1 MVGFCNLRYALNGV
15 SLEIPHE
22 KGRWREM
29 KTLRSRYLAL
39 FVIAGV
45 LLSGFTI
52 QQALAV
58 PNYPSAEEV
67 RNAQKSV
74 AAKKAMVAR
83 IEGIIVDLTLEQ
95 VALEREA
102 MIKAEKYNQ
111 AVAEVEAVAA
121 RVDLLQIK
129 VNAAK
134 AEAETAQRQLAQIA
148 SQMWRDGAAGTSLN
162 LFLNSGNAGNLLY
175 QLGAQEKIAQSSD
188 QIYKS
193 AIQRQQYAK
202 SLTDQLKEAE
212 AELAAKAAVAKAALL
227 EAQTAANNLQ
237 KKVDEQKAVSV
248 TLRRQLASLERISDE
263 LLRQRIQGRID
274 EARQNDPNAPGPI
287 DAPSL
292 YEVGPPN
299 ADKVETAIRFGSQQ
313 LGERYVLGGR
323 GPNVWDCSG
332 ITKVSYEVAG
342 TYIGTHSAT
351 NQFYNMAAK
360 RRLIPLKEAVRGDLM
375 WYSYTDNFN
384 GDKYH
389 VVMYLGDGMMLE
401 APNPLRTVRIVPL
414 RYGDLFRYAGR
425 PTP

>member
-1 MVGFCNLRYALNGV
+1 
-15 SLEIPHE
+15 
-22 KGRWREM
+22 M
-29 KTLRSRYLAL
+29 KSLRSRYLAL
-39 FVIAGV
+39 LVIAGV
-45 LLSGFTI
+45 LFSGFTI
-52 QQALAV
+52 QQAMAV
-58 PNYPSAEEV
+58 PNYPSEQEV
-67 RNAQKSV
+67 KDAQRSV
-74 AAKKAMVAR
+74 VKKKAMITR
-83 IEGIIVDLTLEQ
+83 IQGIIVDLSIVQ
-95 VALEREA
+95 ADLEREA

-111 AVAEVEAVAA
+111 ARAEVEEVAA
-121 RVDLLQIK
+121 KVDLLQTK

-134 AEAETAQRQLAQIA
+134 AEAEQAQKQLAQIA

-162 LFLNSGNAGNLLY
+162 LFLNSDNAGNLLY

-212 AELAAKAAVAKAALL
+212 EELAAKAAVAKAALI
-227 EAQTAANNLQ
+227 EARNAASALQ
-237 KKVDEQKAVSV
+237 AKVDEQKAINA
-248 TLRRQLASLERISDE
+248 TLRTQLASLERISDS
-263 LLRQRIQGRID
+263 LMQQRIQGLID
-274 EARQNDPNAPGPI
+274 EARQNSLPGPI

-299 ADKVETAIRFGSQQ
+299 TAKVETAINFASQQ

-323 GPNVWDCSG
+323 GPNIWDCSG

-360 RRLIPLKEAVRGDLM
+360 RRLIPIKEAVRGDLM

-389 VVMYLGDGMMLE
+389 VVMYLGNGMMLE
-401 APNPLRTVRIVPL
+401 APNPNRTVRIVKL

>member
-1 MVGFCNLRYALNGV
+1 
-15 SLEIPHE
+15 
-22 KGRWREM
+22 M

-39 FVIAGV
+39 LVIAGV
-45 LLSGFTI
+45 LFSGFTI
-52 QQALAV
+52 QQAMAV
-58 PNYPSAEEV
+58 PNYPSEQEV
-67 RNAQKSV
+67 KDAQRSV
-74 AAKKAMVAR
+74 AKKKAMITR
-83 IEGIIVDLTLEQ
+83 IQGIIVDLSIEQ
-95 VALEREA
+95 ADLEREA

-111 AVAEVEAVAA
+111 ARAEVEEMAA
-121 RVDLLQIK
+121 KVDLLQTK

-134 AEAETAQRQLAQIA
+134 AEAEQAQKQLAQIA

-162 LFLNSGNAGNLLY
+162 LFLNSDNAGNLLY

-212 AELAAKAAVAKAALL
+212 EELAAKAAVAKAALI
-227 EAQTAANNLQ
+227 EARNAANTLQ
-237 KKVDEQKAVSV
+237 AKVDEQKAINA
-248 TLRRQLASLERISDE
+248 TLRTQLASLERISDS
-263 LLRQRIQGRID
+263 LMRQRIQGLID
-274 EARQNDPNAPGPI
+274 EARQNSLPGPI

-299 ADKVETAIRFGSQQ
+299 TAKVETAINFASQQ

-323 GPNVWDCSG
+323 GPDIWDCSG

-360 RRLIPLKEAVRGDLM
+360 RRLIPIKEAVRGDLM

-389 VVMYLGDGMMLE
+389 VVMYLGNGMMLE
-401 APNPLRTVRIVPL
+401 APNPNRTVRIVPL

>member
-1 MVGFCNLRYALNGV
+1 LK
-15 SLEIPHE
+15 S
-22 KGRWREM
+22 
-29 KTLRSRYLAL
+29 LRSRYLAL
-39 FVIAGV
+39 FIIAGV
-45 LLSGFTI
+45 LFSGFTI
-52 QQALAV
+52 QQAMAV
-58 PNYPSAEEV
+58 PNYPSEQEV
-67 RNAQKSV
+67 KDAQKSV
-74 AAKKAMVAR
+74 AKKKAMITR
-83 IEGIIVDLTLEQ
+83 IQGIIVDLSIEQ
-95 VALEREA
+95 ADLERKA
-102 MIKAEKYNQ
+102 MLKAEKYNQ
-111 AVAEVEAVAA
+111 AKAEEDEVAA
-121 RVDLLQIK
+121 KVDLLQTK

-134 AEAETAQRQLAQIA
+134 AEAEQAQKQLAQIA

-162 LFLNSGNAGNLLY
+162 LFLNSDNAGNLLY

-212 AELAAKAAVAKAALL
+212 EELAAKSAVAKAALV
-227 EAQTAANNLQ
+227 EARNAANTLQ
-237 KKVDEQKAVSV
+237 AKVDEQKAINA
-248 TLRRQLASLERISDE
+248 TLRTQLASLERISDS
-263 LLRQRIQGRID
+263 LMRQRIQGLID
-274 EARQNDPNAPGPI
+274 EARQNSLPGPI

-299 ADKVETAIRFGSQQ
+299 SAKVETAINFASQQ

-323 GPNVWDCSG
+323 GPNIWDCSG

-360 RRLIPLKEAVRGDLM
+360 RRLIPIKEAVRGDLM

-401 APNPLRTVRIVPL
+401 APNPNRTVRIVKL

>member
-1 MVGFCNLRYALNGV
+1 
-15 SLEIPHE
+15 
-22 KGRWREM
+22 M
-29 KTLRSRYLAL
+29 KSLRSRYLAL
-39 FVIAGV
+39 LVIAGV
-45 LLSGFTI
+45 LFSGFTI
-52 QQALAV
+52 QQAMAV
-58 PNYPSAEEV
+58 PNYPSEQEV
-67 RNAQKSV
+67 KDAQKSV
-74 AAKKAMVAR
+74 VKKKAMITR
-83 IEGIIVDLTLEQ
+83 IQGIIVDLSIEQ
-95 VALEREA
+95 ADLERKA
-102 MIKAEKYNQ
+102 MLKAEKYNQ
-111 AVAEVEAVAA
+111 ARAEVEEVAA
-121 RVDLLQIK
+121 KVDLLQTK

-134 AEAETAQRQLAQIA
+134 AEAEQAQKQLAQIA

-162 LFLNSGNAGNLLY
+162 LFLNSDNAGNLLY

-212 AELAAKAAVAKAALL
+212 EELAAKAAVAKAALI
-227 EAQTAANNLQ
+227 EARNAANALQ
-237 KKVDEQKAVSV
+237 AKVDEQKAINA
-248 TLRRQLASLERISDE
+248 TLRTQLASLERISDS
-263 LLRQRIQGRID
+263 LMQQRIQGLID
-274 EARQNDPNAPGPI
+274 EARQNNLPGPI

-299 ADKVETAIRFGSQQ
+299 TAKVETAINFASQQ

-323 GPNVWDCSG
+323 GPNIWDCSG

-360 RRLIPLKEAVRGDLM
+360 RRLIPIKEAVRGDLM

-401 APNPLRTVRIVPL
+401 APNPNRTVRIVKL

>member
-1 MVGFCNLRYALNGV
+1 
-15 SLEIPHE
+15 
-22 KGRWREM
+22 M
-29 KTLRSRYLAL
+29 KSLRSRYLAL
-39 FVIAGV
+39 LVLAGV
-45 LLSGFTI
+45 IFSGFTI
-52 QQALAV
+52 QTALAV
-58 PNYPSAEEV
+58 PNYPSADEV
-67 RNAQKSV
+67 KEAQKSV
-74 AAKKAMVAR
+74 AKKKAMVTR
-83 IEGIIVDLTLEQ
+83 IQGIIVDLTLEQ

-121 RVDLLQIK
+121 RVDLLQTK
-129 VNAAK
+129 VDAAK
-134 AEAETAQRQLAQIA
+134 AEAETAKKQLAQIA

-162 LFLNSGNAGNLLY
+162 LFLNADNAGNLLY

-188 QIYKS
+188 QIYKA

-212 AELAAKAAVAKAALL
+212 EELAAKAAVAKAALL
-227 EAQTAANNLQ
+227 EAQKAANNLQ
-237 KKVDEQKAVSV
+237 KKVDEQKAVSA
-248 TLRRQLASLERISDE
+248 TLRSQLASLERISDD
-263 LLRQRIQGRID
+263 LMQQRIQGLID

-299 ADKVETAIRFGSQQ
+299 ADKVETAIRFASQQ

-389 VVMYLGDGMMLE
+389 VVMYLGNNMMLE
-401 APNPLRTVRIVPL
+401 APNPNRTVRIVEL
-414 RYGDLFRYAGR
+414 RRGDLFRYAGR

>member
-1 MVGFCNLRYALNGV
+1 
-15 SLEIPHE
+15 
-22 KGRWREM
+22 M
-29 KTLRSRYLAL
+29 KSLRSRYLAL

-52 QQALAV
+52 QQAMAV

-67 RNAQKSV
+67 KDAQKTV
-74 AAKKAMVAR
+74 AKKKAMIAR
-83 IEGIIVDLTLEQ
+83 IQAIIVALTIEQ
-95 VALEREA
+95 VELERKA
-102 MIKAEKYNQ
+102 MIKAETYNQ
-111 AVAEVEAVAA
+111 AKAEEEAVAA
-121 RVDLLQIK
+121 QVAILQTK

-134 AEAETAQRQLAQIA
+134 AEAELAQKQLAQIA

-162 LFLNSGNAGNLLY
+162 LFLNSDNAGNLLY

-202 SLTDQLKEAE
+202 SLTDQLKEAKK
-212 AELAAKAAVAKAALL
+212 ELAAKSAIAKAALV
-227 EAQTAANNLQ
+227 EARNAANEL
-237 KKVDEQKAVSV
+237 KAKVAEQNALNRTFKA
-248 TLRRQLASLERISDE
+248 QLVSLERTSDS
-263 LLRQRIQGRID
+263 LMQQRIQGLID
-274 EARQNDPNAPGPI
+274 EARQNNGTGPI

-299 ADKVETAIRFGSQQ
+299 TAKVETAYNFAAQQ
-313 LGERYVLGGR
+313 LGERYVLGGM

-332 ITKVSYEVAG
+332 ITKKSYEVAG
-342 TYIGTHSAT
+342 SYIGTHSAT

-360 RRLIPLKEAVRGDLM
+360 RRLVPIKEAVRGDLM
-375 WYSYTDNFN
+375 WYSYVDDFN

>member
-1 MVGFCNLRYALNGV
+1 
-15 SLEIPHE
+15 
-22 KGRWREM
+22 M
-29 KTLRSRYLAL
+29 KSLRSRYLAL
-39 FVIAGV
+39 FVVAGV

-52 QQALAV
+52 QQAMAV

-67 RNAQKSV
+67 KDAQKTV
-74 AAKKAMVAR
+74 AKKKAMIAR
-83 IEGIIVDLTLEQ
+83 IQAIIVDLTIEQ
-95 VALEREA
+95 VELERKA
-102 MIKAEKYNQ
+102 MLKAEIYNQ
-111 AVAEVEAVAA
+111 AKAEEEAVEAQVAI
-121 RVDLLQIK
+121 LQTK

-134 AEAETAQRQLAQIA
+134 AEAETAQKQLAQIA

-162 LFLNSGNAGNLLY
+162 LFLNSDNAGNLLY

-193 AIQRQQYAK
+193 AIQRQQYAN

-212 AELAAKAAVAKAALL
+212 KELAAKSAVAKAALV
-227 EAQTAANNLQ
+227 EARNAANEL
-237 KKVDEQKAVSV
+237 KAKVDEQTALNRTFKS
-248 TLRRQLASLERISDE
+248 QLVSLERISDS
-263 LLRQRIQGRID
+263 LMQQRIQGLID
-274 EARQNDPNAPGPI
+274 EARQNNLPGPI

-292 YEVGPPN
+292 YEVGAPN
-299 ADKVETAIRFGSQQ
+299 TAKVETAINFARQQ
-313 LGERYVLGGR
+313 LGERYVLGGM

-332 ITKVSYEVAG
+332 ITKKSYEVAG

-360 RRLIPLKEAVRGDLM
+360 RRLVPIKEAVRGDLM
-375 WYSYTDNFN
+375 WYSYVDDFN

-401 APNPLRTVRIVPL
+401 APNPNSPVRIKEL

>member
-1 MVGFCNLRYALNGV
+1 
-15 SLEIPHE
+15 
-22 KGRWREM
+22 M
-29 KTLRSRYLAL
+29 KSLRSRYLAL
-39 FVIAGV
+39 LVIAGV
-45 LLSGFTI
+45 LFSGFTI
-52 QQALAV
+52 QQAMAV
-58 PNYPSAEEV
+58 PNYPSEQEV
-67 RNAQKSV
+67 KDAQKSV
-74 AAKKAMVAR
+74 VKKKAMITR
-83 IEGIIVDLTLEQ
+83 IQGIIVDLSIEQ
-95 VALEREA
+95 ADLERKA
-102 MIKAEKYNQ
+102 MLKAEKYNQ
-111 AVAEVEAVAA
+111 ARAEVEEVAA
-121 RVDLLQIK
+121 KVDLLQTK

-134 AEAETAQRQLAQIA
+134 AEAEQAQKQLAQIA

-162 LFLNSGNAGNLLY
+162 LFLNSDNAGNLLY

-212 AELAAKAAVAKAALL
+212 EELAAKAAVAKAALI
-227 EAQTAANNLQ
+227 EARNAANTLQ
-237 KKVDEQKAVSV
+237 AKVDEQKAINA
-248 TLRRQLASLERISDE
+248 TLRTQLASLERISDS
-263 LLRQRIQGRID
+263 LMQQRIQGLID
-274 EARQNDPNAPGPI
+274 EARQNSLPGPI

-299 ADKVETAIRFGSQQ
+299 TAKVETAINFASQQ

-323 GPNVWDCSG
+323 GPNIWDCSG

-360 RRLIPLKEAVRGDLM
+360 RRLIPIKEAVRGDLM

-401 APNPLRTVRIVPL
+401 APNPNRTVRIVKL